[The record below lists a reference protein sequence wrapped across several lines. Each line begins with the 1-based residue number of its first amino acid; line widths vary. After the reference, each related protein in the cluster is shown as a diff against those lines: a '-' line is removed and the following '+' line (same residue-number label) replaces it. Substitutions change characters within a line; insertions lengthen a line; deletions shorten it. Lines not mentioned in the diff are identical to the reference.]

1 MTGTL
6 NRRDQDMLNSQQPI
20 QIDLASPA
28 GSRKRLDDPLQ
39 LVVTITNVS
48 AAPVWMIGVLPGS
61 EGLRYPKYTA
71 EIEGPAGRAPAQFPE
86 ALDYVPAP
94 RVEQFVKLDP
104 GESFDPQG
112 KGFVP
117 VQQFA
122 WFRPTQPGTY
132 RFRLGLDTTAS
143 DLRDWLGHTSV
154 TEPGRVAAM
163 IQQVPRVKVWSNT
176 LVITFGS
183 GA

>member
-1 MTGTL
+1 
-6 NRRDQDMLNSQQPI
+6 
-20 QIDLASPA
+20 
-28 GSRKRLDDPLQ
+28 

-48 AAPVWMIGVLPGS
+48 EEPVWMIGVLPGS
-61 EGLRYPKYTA
+61 EGLRYPKYIA
-71 EIEGPAGRAPAQFPE
+71 EIEGPVGMAPAQFPE

-94 RVEQFVKLDP
+94 RVEQFVRLDP

-112 KGFVP
+112 EGFVP

-122 WFRPTQPGTY
+122 WFRPTQPGAY

-143 DLRDWLGHTSV
+143 DLRDWLGHTPV
-154 TEPGRVAAM
+154 PEPGRVTAM
-163 IQQVPRVKVWSNT
+163 IQQVTQVKVWSNT

-183 GA
+183 DA